1 MEVATFGQR
10 LKQLRK
16 DIKQEE
22 LAHLLGKRGKS
33 TVSAWETDV
42 NFPSKED
49 LLALASLFNCSID
62 YLIGNTNIKNGHIV
76 PEDLLKKHLADF
88 MKDHRLEVLVEGN
101 YTEQELITKVIAHL
115 ESIGYKV
122 MPQNGS

>member
-42 NFPSKED
+42 NFPSAD
-49 LLALASLFNCSID
+49 PRTITGRWQVR
-62 YLIGNTNIKNGHIV
+62 GNKN
-76 PEDLLKKHLADF
+76 
-88 MKDHRLEVLVEGN
+88 
-101 YTEQELITKVIAHL
+101 
-115 ESIGYKV
+115 
-122 MPQNGS
+122 